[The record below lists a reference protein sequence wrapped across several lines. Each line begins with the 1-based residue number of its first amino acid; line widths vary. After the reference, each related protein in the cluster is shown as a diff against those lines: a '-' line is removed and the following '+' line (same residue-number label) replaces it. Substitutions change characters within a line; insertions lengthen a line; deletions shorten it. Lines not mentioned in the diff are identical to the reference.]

1 MSEACD
7 NLTEFDKGGGMLLE
21 LTVLLLVFYSLMI
34 LTEEYL
40 MELIDKLIEKYS
52 ISEQMA
58 GIIIAVGSIVPEFT
72 TNMFASLSHS
82 DDL

>member
-21 LTVLLLVFYSLMI
+21 LVVLLLVFYSLMI

-52 ISEQMA
+52 IS
-58 GIIIAVGSIVPEFT
+58 
-72 TNMFASLSHS
+72 
-82 DDL
+82 